1 MNELIYSFL
10 NEIEDVNKLKEMTI
24 EEFTKLVKSNKL
36 ISDDDAKLLI
46 ESFKKISAKKNS
58 EDESSDADQRK
69 KKYRSQQK
77 NTKSVQNTQQSKKTE
92 SKEKENE
99 GESLER

>member
-24 EEFTKLVKSNKL
+24 EEFTKLVKCNKL
-36 ISDDDAKLLI
+36 ISDDDAKVLV

-58 EDESSDADQRK
+58 DDESSDSDQRK
-69 KKYRSQQK
+69 KKYRSEQK
-77 NTKSVQNTQQSKKTE
+77 NTKSVQNTQQNKKSE
-92 SKEKENE
+92 SKVKEND

>member
-1 MNELIYSFL
+1 MNELLYSFL

-46 ESFKKISAKKNS
+46 ESFKKISDKKSS
-58 EDESSDADQRK
+58 EDESSDTDQRK

-77 NTKSVQNTQQSKKTE
+77 NTNSVQNIQPSKKSET
-92 SKEKENE
+92 KVKEND
-99 GESLER
+99 GDSLER